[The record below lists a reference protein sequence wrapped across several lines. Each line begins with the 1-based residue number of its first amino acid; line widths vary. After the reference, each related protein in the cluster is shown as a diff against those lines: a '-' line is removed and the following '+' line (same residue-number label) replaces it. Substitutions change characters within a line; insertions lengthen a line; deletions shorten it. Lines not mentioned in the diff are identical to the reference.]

1 MKVAFASDHAG
12 FDLKEIIKSYVEKKV
27 IMRSSISA
35 PSLPIRVITPTLRIR
50 LPVRS
55 KAVNVPSESPC
66 AAAATA
72 YR

>member
-12 FDLKEIIKSYVEKKV
+12 FDLKEIIKSYVEKKGDYEIV
-27 IMRSSISA
+27 DFA